1 LRVPR
6 RREGRVRNRPHRDG
20 GEEPAGRKRA
30 ALRLVRDPQGP
41 RAVAVECADSPLQAG
56 GTAPEPRPEAD
67 AKAASAPPGD
77 RQAAGAAAEGGI
89 RADSPQPV
97 LQGRPG
103 EGRARRVQGEDGR
116 GQARGHRGAR
126 SEARDGPGAPE
137 PQMKGKIALITGGTS
152 GIGRVT
158 AEGLERTF
166 ALNHMAYFTLTTAL
180 LDLLRAS
187 APARVVSVSS
197 EAVRGGRIDFA
208 DLQMKRRYLGI
219 RQYCN
224 TKLMNLLFA
233 FELSRRLQGSG
244 VTSNAVHPGSIA
256 SGFAMQDAGWYGVL
270 TRLARP
276 FLIGEEKG
284 ARTQIWAASDLSLEN
299 VTGTYFVRQRVK
311 APPRAALDH
320 AAASRLWEESEKIAA
335 SPTIS
340 AARSAVP
347 TAS

>member
-1 LRVPR
+1 
-6 RREGRVRNRPHRDG
+6 
-20 GEEPAGRKRA
+20 
-30 ALRLVRDPQGP
+30 
-41 RAVAVECADSPLQAG
+41 
-56 GTAPEPRPEAD
+56 
-67 AKAASAPPGD
+67 
-77 RQAAGAAAEGGI
+77 
-89 RADSPQPV
+89 
-97 LQGRPG
+97 
-103 EGRARRVQGEDGR
+103 
-116 GQARGHRGAR
+116 
-126 SEARDGPGAPE
+126 
-137 PQMKGKIALITGGTS
+137 MKGKIVLITGGTS
-152 GIGRVT
+152 GIGRVTARELARMGAKVVVVGRDPAKLDAVKREFGADAIRADLQLIADARRAAAEFRGRYARLDVLVNNAGALYGQRQVT

-197 EAVRGGRIDFA
+197 EAARGGRIDFA

-284 ARTQIWAASDLSLEN
+284 ARTQIWAASDPSLEN
-299 VTGTYFVRQRVK
+299 VTGTYFVRQRAK

-340 AARSAVP
+340 SARSAVP

>member
-1 LRVPR
+1 
-6 RREGRVRNRPHRDG
+6 
-20 GEEPAGRKRA
+20 
-30 ALRLVRDPQGP
+30 
-41 RAVAVECADSPLQAG
+41 
-56 GTAPEPRPEAD
+56 
-67 AKAASAPPGD
+67 
-77 RQAAGAAAEGGI
+77 
-89 RADSPQPV
+89 
-97 LQGRPG
+97 
-103 EGRARRVQGEDGR
+103 
-116 GQARGHRGAR
+116 
-126 SEARDGPGAPE
+126 
-137 PQMKGKIALITGGTS
+137 MKGKIALITGGTS
-152 GIGRVT
+152 GIGRVTARELSRMGAKVVVVGRDPAKLDAIKRELGADAIRADLQLIADARRVAAEFRGRYARLDVLVNNAGALFGQRQVT

-187 APARVVSVSS
+187 SPARVISVSS
-197 EAVRGGRIDFA
+197 EAARGGRIDFA
-208 DLQMKRRYLGI
+208 DLQMNRRYLGI

-244 VTSNAVHPGSIA
+244 VTSNAVHPGAIA

-284 ARTQIWAASDLSLEN
+284 ARTQIWAASDPSLEN
-299 VTGTYFVRQRVK
+299 VTGRYFVRQRAK
-311 APPRAALDH
+311 APPRAALDQ
-320 AAASRLWEESEKIAA
+320 AAAQRLWEESEKIAA

-340 AARSAVP
+340 STRPAVP